1 VRSSMMMRIVLFAI
15 VVLINPATAAAA
27 DPSRCGQPSE
37 LTAARMR
44 WAAARRTAIDAV
56 SNEKRCRSYGIH
68 FYEAVAAREVA
79 FMCRNRTDRQRTLD
93 VLDSEIDA
101 FNDLIATR
109 CGS

>member
-1 VRSSMMMRIVLFAI
+1 MMRIVLFAI
-15 VVLINPATAAAA
+15 AVLINPATAAAA
-27 DPSRCGQPSE
+27 DPLRCGQPSE
-37 LTAARMR
+37 LAAARTR
-44 WAAARRTAIDAV
+44 WAAARRTAVDPAP
-56 SNEKRCRSYGIH
+56 NEKSCRSYGIH

-79 FMCRNRTDRQRTLD
+79 SMCRNGIDRQRTLD